1 MDITDFYDTFFEE
14 AEELLADMERYLLE
28 LDVDEPDTEELNA
41 IFRAAHSIKGGA
53 GTFGF
58 EALQKTTHLFENLL
72 DHTRKG
78 ELALRRDIVD
88 TFLETKDMLSDQLD
102 AYRNGGEPDEEA
114 VERICQT
121 LQQLALEEIGQDL
134 DGGTASVP
142 NAESPP
148 QAAAPS
154 APKAAGSAGDGQ
166 RIVTLLNVAEK
177 DRQLLVEELGQLGE
191 VISHQG
197 DEQRY
202 EVVLDSSDSDDDIE
216 AVMCFIIDADQFQIR
231 PAVSGGS
238 EPGEAASVPGEGQ
251 RIVTLLNV
259 SEKDRQLLVEE
270 LGQLG
275 EVVSQQGDEARYD
288 VMLASS
294 VSNDDIEAVMCF
306 IVDAEQLQISAIGG
320 ETAASNDA
328 AEQTAP
334 GATQASTAPVD
345 AKATA
350 PPNPAVKPA
359 AKATADD
366 GAKAARG
373 KAKAKGPET
382 SSIRVSV
389 DKVDQIINLVGEL
402 IITQSML
409 DQTVSDMDAV
419 ADSALLNGMSLLQ
432 RNARDLQES
441 VMSIR
446 MIPMDFVFSRF
457 PRVVRET
464 AGKLGKEIELVTEG
478 ESTEL
483 DKSLTERIIDPLTHL
498 VRNSLDHG
506 IEMPEDRIAAG
517 KPRTGRLT
525 LSAQHQGGNILIEV
539 VDDGAGLNRDRLLAK
554 ARENGLP
561 VSDTMSDDDVWQL
574 IFAPGFSTAK
584 AVTDVSG
591 RGVGMDVVKRNIQGM
606 GGHVEIMSKS
616 GEGTRIRIVLP
627 LTLAILDG
635 MSIKVGKE
643 MFILPLSAVLESLQ
657 PAKEDLYAMAGD
669 DVVLKVRDEYLP
681 VVAVHEA
688 LDVPG
693 AKTKLTETIAVIVQ
707 GEGRRYALLVD
718 DLVGQ
723 QQVVVKNLETNY
735 RKVPGVSAA
744 TILGD
749 GSVALILD
757 ITGLHRLS
765 RAKKEVRR
773 PERTYQSLEA
783 LTDKELETSS

>member
-28 LDVDEPDTEELNA
+28 LDVDEPDVEQLNA

-58 EALQKTTHLFENLL
+58 DILQRTTHLFENLL

-78 ELALRRDIVD
+78 ELKLRRDIVD

-102 AYRNGGEPDEEA
+102 AYRNSDEPDQEA
-114 VERICQT
+114 FERICQT
-121 LQQLALEEIGQDL
+121 LQRIALEEIGQDL
-134 DGGTASVP
+134 EDGA
-142 NAESPP
+142 PP
-148 QAAAPS
+148 
-154 APKAAGSAGDGQ
+154 APKPEPEPEPEPTGGPEEAGSGGSGK
-166 RIVTLLNVAEK
+166 RIVSLLNV
-177 DRQLLVEELGQLGE
+177 G
-191 VISHQG
+191 
-197 DEQRY
+197 
-202 EVVLDSSDSDDDIE
+202 
-216 AVMCFIIDADQFQIR
+216 
-231 PAVSGGS
+231 
-238 EPGEAASVPGEGQ
+238 
-251 RIVTLLNV
+251 
-259 SEKDRQLLVEE
+259 EKDRQLLVEE

-275 EVVSQQGDEARYD
+275 EVVSHEGDEACYEVTLLSTD
-288 VMLASS
+288 
-294 VSNDDIEAVMCF
+294 SNDDIEAVMCF
-306 IVDAEQLQISAIGG
+306 IVDADQVKIRDAGG
-320 ETAASNDA
+320 EPSSQAEPQPAVAKTQAEPAQAAASPAEPVA
-328 AEQTAP
+328 A
-334 GATQASTAPVD
+334 ASAS
-345 AKATA
+345 
-350 PPNPAVKPA
+350 KPA
-359 AKATADD
+359 G
-366 GAKAARG
+366 GAKPS
-373 KAKAKGPET
+373 KSKPAKAKGAGEST
-382 SSIRVSV
+382 SIRVSV

-409 DQTVSDMDAV
+409 DQTVSEMENA
-419 ADSALLNGMSLLQ
+419 ADSALQNGMSLLQ

-464 AGKLGKEIELVTEG
+464 AGKLGKDIELVTEG

-506 IEMPEDRIAAG
+506 IEAPDVREAAG
-517 KPRTGRLT
+517 KPRTGKLV
-525 LSAQHQGGNILIEV
+525 LSAKHQGGNIIIEV
-539 VDDGAGLNRDRLLAK
+539 IDDGAGLNRDKLLAK
-554 ARENGLP
+554 ARESGLP
-561 VSDTMSDDDVWQL
+561 VSDTMSDDEVWQL

-584 AVTDVSG
+584 EVTDVSG

-606 GGHVEIMSKS
+606 GGHVQIMSTP
-616 GEGTRIRIVLP
+616 GEGTTIRIVLP

-635 MSIKVGKE
+635 MSIKVGNE

-688 LDVPG
+688 LDVPQ
-693 AKTKLTETIAVIVQ
+693 AKTELTETIAVIVQ

-765 RAKKEVRR
+765 RAKKEKRR
-773 PERTYQSLEA
+773 PEQHTTLEA
-783 LTDKELETSS
+783 LTEKELEI